1 MRLKNLTK
9 YGIPDIIIEAWT
21 RRQGDYLLP
30 LQEKAI
36 RQGLLADEDNK
47 KPSNLLISA
56 PTSSGKSFCGEMAA
70 IGSLLKR
77 RKAVM
82 LLPLKSIAE
91 EKYLHFKKCYRD
103 VGIKTILVTGDHPE
117 NDLDFEFG
125 NFDFAL
131 VIYEKFNR
139 LLTVNIDILRQIGLV
154 IVDELQMIG
163 DNHRGSSL
171 EMALTKTI
179 FSGYDSRIVALSAV
193 LQDELELA
201 DWLKCQMVR
210 ETVRPVDL
218 LQGIVT
224 DGYFHFKSFNSGLE
238 GREKFPL
245 VDSGDGLTESLIE
258 YLKKDDGRKLIF
270 LKSRRDTVQ
279 AAFKLATAS
288 GWKEAKATLA
298 DLDDEENSYLVRS
311 LKQVVSH
318 GVAFHNADLTPRQRQ
333 AIENGY
339 RNGEIK
345 VIFSTTTLAMG
356 VNLPAETVFLETM
369 KYCSGE
375 FGGKPQLT
383 PITTAEF
390 QNISGRAGRFGFGK
404 TGQPGRAM
412 VLAESDFEYEV
423 LWSGYID
430 NSLREKVKSSLGGY
444 NIKDIILDLIAS
456 GLVTDKNSLESV
468 IQGTLYSRQS
478 NTFDRVNLEDAIAEL
493 VALGL
498 IRGDLFPT
506 AVGMATA
513 GSGILVNSCGYY
525 LKQLKERTPET
536 LIGWIILALGSE
548 NFDIARAGLTSY
560 EYRGRIYEKLYHQKF
575 TDYMS
580 DITPCFPNELGKE
593 PLDFRFVAILK
604 AAFLLSDWADGQP
617 VEKLERWYRLHLGQ
631 ITDLAETAAWLL
643 ASIRGLV
650 EAGDY
655 RSNLPA
661 LLDEYSFNVQ
671 FGINHK
677 MRQMFET
684 FGLILNRDDYKR
696 LAENGILLPTD
707 LMSLN
712 KDELAKIISSDQKI
726 KNLQNKIDNI
736 KQEEKT
742 DMNRISMPEVQGGIN
757 AAHMPASELA
767 LRPSVIELDGRYE
780 RERYLVKIDG
790 LPIHL
795 TGKSFKYLMR
805 LVYSR
810 LVAGDG
816 WVYKDDIEIGF
827 NQARYLYRLK
837 QEMNRDGNISWS
849 IFENNRLGYY
859 RLDLDPSKIKVN
871 LGNLLN
877 HPDYEVRE
885 MAGEL
890 SPHTTN

>member
-1 MRLKNLTK
+1 VRLKDLTK

-30 LQEKAI
+30 LQEMSI
-36 RQGLLADEDNK
+36 RGGLFADNDNE
-47 KPSNLLISA
+47 KPANLLISA

-91 EKYLHFKKCYRD
+91 EKYLHFRNCYRD
-103 VGIKTILVTGDHPE
+103 IGIRTIIVTGDHPE
-117 NDLDFEFG
+117 NDLDFESG

-131 VIYEKFNR
+131 AIYEKFNR
-139 LLTVNIDILRQIGLV
+139 LLTVNLDILRQIGLV

-163 DNHRGSSL
+163 DSRRGGSL
-171 EMALTKTI
+171 EMALTKI
-179 FSGYDSRIVALSAV
+179 IHSGYAPRIVGLSAV
-193 LQDELELA
+193 LQDEMELA
-201 DWLKCQMVR
+201 AWLNCR
-210 ETVRPVDL
+210 LIGETVRPVDL

-238 GREKFPL
+238 GRERFPL
-245 VDSGDGLTESLIE
+245 IDSGDGLTESLIDF
-258 YLKKDDGRKLIF
+258 LKKDNSRKLIF

-279 AAFKLATAS
+279 AAFKLAAAS
-288 GWKEAKATLA
+288 GWKEAGTTLA
-298 DLDDEENSYLVRS
+298 ALDGEENSYLVRS
-311 LKQVVSH
+311 LKQVAAH
-318 GVAFHNADLTPRQRQ
+318 GVAFHNADLTRHQRQ

-339 RNGEIK
+339 RCGEIR

-356 VNLPAETVFLETM
+356 VNLPADTVFLETM

-390 QNISGRAGRFGFGK
+390 QNISGRAGRFGCGR

-412 VLAESDFEYEV
+412 VLAESDFEFEV

-430 NSLREKVKSSLGGY
+430 NNLREKIESSLGEYKLG
-444 NIKDIILDLIAS
+444 DIILDLIAS
-456 GLVTDKNSLESV
+456 GLVVDIAGLERV
-468 IQGTLYSRQS
+468 MDGTLYSKQS
-478 NTFDRVNLEDAIAEL
+478 NMFKQVNLKDTASEL

-498 IRGDLFPT
+498 IREDLLPT
-506 AVGMATA
+506 AIGLAAA
-513 GSGILVNSCGYY
+513 GSGISIDTCGYY
-525 LKQLKERTPET
+525 LKQLKKRIPDT
-536 LIGWIILALGSE
+536 LIGWLLLALGGDD
-548 NFDIARAGLTSY
+548 FDTGRAGLTSF

-575 TDYMS
+575 IDYMA
-580 DITPCFPNELGKE
+580 DMAPCFRTELGKE
-593 PLDFRFVAILK
+593 PLDFRSVAVLK
-604 AAFLLSDWADGQP
+604 AAFLLFDWADGQP
-617 VEKLERWYRLHLGQ
+617 VEKLERWYQLYLGQ

-643 ASIRGLV
+643 ASIGGLL

-661 LLDEYSFNVQ
+661 LLDEYAFNVQ
-671 FGINHK
+671 FGISQR
-677 MRQMFET
+677 MRPIYDIL
-684 FGLILNRDDYKR
+684 GSILNREDYRR
-696 LAENGILLPTD
+696 LEENEILSPAD
-707 LMSLN
+707 LMNTN
-712 KDELAKIISSDQKI
+712 KDKLAKIVYSHQKI
-726 KNLQNKIDNI
+726 ENMQNRIDNL

-742 DMNRISMPEVQGGIN
+742 GMNRTGMLEVQGGIN
-757 AAHMPASELA
+757 AAAMPDSELTFK
-767 LRPSVIELDGRYE
+767 PSLIELDGRYE

-790 LPIHL
+790 VPVRL

-805 LVYSR
+805 LAYSR
-810 LVAGDG
+810 LTGNDG
-816 WVYKDDIEIGF
+816 WIYKDDIEIGF

-837 QEMNRDGNISWS
+837 QEMNRGGNFSWP

-859 RLDLDPSKIKVN
+859 RLDLDPSRIRVN
-871 LGNLLN
+871 LDNLMD
-877 HPDYEVRE
+877 HPDFEVRE
-885 MAGEL
+885 MAEEL
-890 SPHTTN
+890 APRMAN